1 MDYKQILNKKMKD
14 LESLSFQELKH
25 YADNNEILT
34 FNESDGKKE
43 WQIEVNI
50 FYSDDSKK
58 TIVVIGSIDD
68 GGLRSMFFPYSM
80 SFEKTKK

>member
-1 MDYKQILNKKMKD
+1 MKE
-14 LESLSFQELKH
+14 LESLSFQELKY
-25 YADNNEILT
+25 YADNNEVLT

-50 FYSDDSKK
+50 LYSDDSKK

-68 GGLRSMFFPYSM
+68 GGLRSMFFPYSI
-80 SFEKTKK
+80 SFEKVEQ